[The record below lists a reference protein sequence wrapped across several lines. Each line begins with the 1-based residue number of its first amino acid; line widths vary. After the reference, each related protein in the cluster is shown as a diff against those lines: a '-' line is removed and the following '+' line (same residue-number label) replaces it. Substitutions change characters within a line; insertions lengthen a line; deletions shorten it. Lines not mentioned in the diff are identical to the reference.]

1 MQAFDLGSKDISERP
16 PLRHQGDQTS
26 WRSKKQMANEISERI
41 SLEKNKSVKG
51 YASKVFKES
60 SVSAVSA
67 IVSTHNRPRKF
78 FRILVFVLFTT
89 GFLYQCVKFFTY
101 ILTYPT
107 VVNIEID
114 RPTEYLAP
122 AYTFCNYN
130 RYLKNKSE
138 NNLTFFLEKVS
149 SAIRQ
154 RLFSFPNN
162 FNAGPS
168 SLHPFYNDKKLEY
181 NKINIG
187 KRFVFISIEMAV

>member
-1 MQAFDLGSKDISERP
+1 
-16 PLRHQGDQTS
+16 
-26 WRSKKQMANEISERI
+26 MASEISERI
-41 SLEKNKSVKG
+41 PLENDKSVKG

-114 RPTEYLAP
+114 RPAEYLAP

-130 RYLKNKSE
+130 SIKRSKFCSKYPNSCIYPSKEFCNSYPDYCRDNK
-138 NNLTFFLEKVS
+138 TKVPKEDS
-149 SAIRQ
+149 TEHLSFEDAID
-154 RLFSFPNN
+154 LGHDSK
-162 FNAGPS
+162 
-168 SLHPFYNDKKLEY
+168 SLL
-181 NKINIG
+181 
-187 KRFVFISIEMAV
+187 IEGAW